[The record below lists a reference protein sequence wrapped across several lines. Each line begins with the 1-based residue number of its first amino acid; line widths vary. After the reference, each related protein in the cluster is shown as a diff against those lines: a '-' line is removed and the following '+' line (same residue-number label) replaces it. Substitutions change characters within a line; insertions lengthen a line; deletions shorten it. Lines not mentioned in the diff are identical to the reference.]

1 MLVGDTAQ
9 LPPVGE
15 ELSPALSRRA
25 LEGYGLH
32 VWEGELTQVVRQH
45 DESGILWNATR
56 LRHWITTDGYTG
68 LPQVRIQGFPDIR
81 RVPGDE
87 LIEALEEAY
96 SRCGLD
102 QTIVVTR
109 SNKRA
114 NIYNNGIRG
123 RILGREEELTG
134 GDQLLVAKNNYFWT
148 AGQKDCP
155 FDFLANGDVAV
166 VRKVRRTRE
175 MYGFRFADVWLRFP
189 DYDDVELEATVLL
202 DTLQSEAPALT
213 KNQSDALF
221 FAVEADY
228 MDITVRRERLKKLK
242 TDPYFNA
249 LQVKYAYTVT
259 CHKAQGG
266 QWQRVFVDQGYVT
279 EDMLTPDYVRWLY
292 TAFTRATETLYLVNW
307 PPDQMESEKG

>member
-1 MLVGDTAQ
+1 M
-9 LPPVGE
+9 
-15 ELSPALSRRA
+15 
-25 LEGYGLH
+25 
-32 VWEGELTQVVRQH
+32 
-45 DESGILWNATR
+45 
-56 LRHWITTDGYTG
+56 
-68 LPQVRIQGFPDIR
+68 
-81 RVPGDE
+81 
-87 LIEALEEAY
+87 
-96 SRCGLD
+96 
-102 QTIVVTR
+102 
-109 SNKRA
+109 
-114 NIYNNGIRG
+114 
-123 RILGREEELTG
+123 
-134 GDQLLVAKNNYFWT
+134 
-148 AGQKDCP
+148 
-155 FDFLANGDVAV
+155 AV

-213 KNQSDALF
+213 KTQSDALF

-249 LQVKYAYTVT
+249 LQVKYAYAVT

-307 PPDQMESEKG
+307 PPNQMESEMG

>member
-1 MLVGDTAQ
+1 M
-9 LPPVGE
+9 
-15 ELSPALSRRA
+15 
-25 LEGYGLH
+25 
-32 VWEGELTQVVRQH
+32 
-45 DESGILWNATR
+45 
-56 LRHWITTDGYTG
+56 
-68 LPQVRIQGFPDIR
+68 
-81 RVPGDE
+81 
-87 LIEALEEAY
+87 
-96 SRCGLD
+96 
-102 QTIVVTR
+102 
-109 SNKRA
+109 
-114 NIYNNGIRG
+114 
-123 RILGREEELTG
+123 
-134 GDQLLVAKNNYFWT
+134 AKNNYFWT

-202 DTLQSEAPALT
+202 DTLQ
-213 KNQSDALF
+213 
-221 FAVEADY
+221 
-228 MDITVRRERLKKLK
+228 

-249 LQVKYAYTVT
+249 LQVKYAYAVT

-307 PPDQMESEKG
+307 PPNQMESEMG

>member
-1 MLVGDTAQ
+1 MISGSTGGVGHFGSGCLLDDLIQFVYSGEGCRLMLVGDTAQ

-56 LRHWITTDGYTG
+56 LRHWITADEYTG

-148 AGQKDCP
+148 AGQKECP
-155 FDFLANGDVAV
+155 FDF
-166 VRKVRRTRE
+166 
-175 MYGFRFADVWLRFP
+175 WP
-189 DYDDVELEATVLL
+189 
-202 DTLQSEAPALT
+202 
-213 KNQSDALF
+213 
-221 FAVEADY
+221 
-228 MDITVRRERLKKLK
+228 
-242 TDPYFNA
+242 
-249 LQVKYAYTVT
+249 TVT
-259 CHKAQGG
+259 WRSCGKCGVRVKCTGFALPMCGCAFPIMTM
-266 QWQRVFVDQGYVT
+266 WSWRQRYCWIR
-279 EDMLTPDYVRWLY
+279 Y
-292 TAFTRATETLYLVNW
+292 RAKHR
-307 PPDQMESEKG
+307 P